1 MSWQEYSKTI
11 QAEYHIEN
19 DDTVIRIPF
28 ENILEI
34 QDKELFFIDN
44 AGKRQRI
51 SLEACARNFCE
62 AFGLSIDDLSVRKI
76 KGIGGRY
83 GARPIGFYELF
94 TDDHHIRFCKRTETT
109 ALKELLMKM
118 GWNSYA
124 KEDAEFRSF
133 EKKLRAIGYS
143 TIDLT

>member
-1 MSWQEYSKTI
+1 M
-11 QAEYHIEN
+11 
-19 DDTVIRIPF
+19 V
-28 ENILEI
+28 
-34 QDKELFFIDN
+34 
-44 AGKRQRI
+44 
-51 SLEACARNFCE
+51 
-62 AFGLSIDDLSVRKI
+62 
-76 KGIGGRY
+76 
-83 GARPIGFYELF
+83 FYELF

-109 ALKELLMKM
+109 ALKALLMKM